1 MNKPDPISEEKIKK
15 INKVVKDMVFTY
27 KGDIGSFGKKE
38 FKYQFR
44 IVGQKHMISVGEY
57 YNYLIVDITVV
68 DGSPETT
75 FLLRHLP
82 FLLRH
87 LPDMLSD
94 YRTLSGVTRDI
105 SEELVYFFGTDYVRV
120 VTNDGRIK
128 IGNEYQ
134 EKIDELPDLIV

>member
-57 YNYLIVDITVV
+57 YNFLTVDITVV

-75 FLLRHLP
+75 FVI
-82 FLLRH
+82 RH

-105 SEELVYFFGTDYVRV
+105 SEELSYFFGSDYVRV
-120 VTNDGRIK
+120 VTNDGKIK